1 METIDT
7 NKVYYSTL
15 KIDGE
20 TKIMAY
26 KVVSI
31 VYDIETELYTLKLNV
46 AQKGVRTFRCTYFD
60 FYASPLDLV
69 NRKRCCYLMEIIQG
83 INSDNLYA
91 KHFVKQLK
99 QQGFEFERGF
109 LKFYYFNG
117 DRLSSSNVSIKGHKI
132 GFNGYTP
139 NHLIGTYNL
148 LTGEVKAQF
157 NPRSEIYNDRI
168 PYKSKQECLDAQ
180 MPEVVEFEDP
190 NENDVNISFEFR
202 ITIEAKDAKEAQ
214 MKFEELMSK
223 K

>member
-1 METIDT
+1 MNIIDT
-7 NKVYYSTL
+7 NKVYYNTL

-31 VYDIETELYTLKLNV
+31 VYDIETDRYTLKLNV
-46 AQKGVRTFRCTYFD
+46 AKKGVRTFRSESWYF
-60 FYASPLDLV
+60 YSSPLKLV
-69 NRKRCCYLMEIIQG
+69 KNVCWDYLDSIVKG
-83 INSDNLYA
+83 INRDDRLT
-91 KHFVKQLK
+91 KHFVNQLK
-99 QQGFEFERGF
+99 QQGFEIKNGYIT
-109 LKFYYFNG
+109 YYYMCDNRLCSRTVRING
-117 DRLSSSNVSIKGHKI
+117 DGE
-132 GFNGYTP
+132 P
-139 NHLIGTYNL
+139 NRLIGTYDL

-157 NPRSEIYNDRI
+157 NPRSEIFNGII
-168 PYKSKQECLDAQ
+168 PYKSEQECLDAQ

-214 MKFEELMSK
+214 MKFNELMSK

>member
-1 METIDT
+1 MSIIYT
-7 NKVYYSTL
+7 NKVYYGTL

-31 VYDIETELYTLKLNV
+31 VYDIETDRYTLKLNV
-46 AQKGVRTFRCTYFD
+46 AKKGVRTFRSECWYF
-60 FYASPLDLV
+60 YSSPLNLV
-69 NRKRCCYLMEIIQG
+69 NDVCCGYLDSIVKG
-83 INSDNLYA
+83 INRDDRPM
-91 KHFVKQLK
+91 KHFVNQLK
-99 QQGFEFERGF
+99 QQGFEIEDGYIT
-109 LKFYYFNG
+109 YYYIC
-117 DRLSSSNVSIKGHKI
+117 DYRLSSRSVSI
-132 GFNGYTP
+132 NGDGEP
-139 NHLIGTYNL
+139 NRLIGTYDL

-157 NPRSEIYNDRI
+157 NPRSEIYNDII
-168 PYKSKQECLDAQ
+168 PYKSKQECLAAQ

-214 MKFEELMSK
+214 MKFAELMSK